1 MKTRKYYFQIYSI
14 INSGFGKVIRILL
27 FVFVFFLLL
36 LTFSDTQT
44 FKIVLVLF
52 LTLLINESFIS
63 FKISKITPL
72 KLDKNINPED
82 VMTFQALYV
91 LRKKKN
97 AYEIAKEFLY
107 KKETVFLMH
116 KLNGGKL
123 SKADVSKEEL
133 SKQALETVKWLK
145 ADFITPIDLFV
156 SYLLLSEE
164 KTHFL
169 EEKELSNSDLINV
182 LYWARNKFGVDKN
195 MPSQIN
201 FKGDGVFDSLCFGWN
216 VEVKKYT
223 KDITSKVLSAKFPP
237 KITGLDNEYEQC
249 LVALSKEGVKN
260 AILVGDPGVG
270 KTTLVEYL
278 AFQSHFG
285 NTPKNINHKK
295 VFELLL
301 DKFIGGVNTAGEM
314 EERLN
319 YLLSDITHSGN
330 VIIFIQNIENVFG
343 GGGADFDISGIL
355 YDYLKNENI
364 QIIGTSI
371 PSGFAKY
378 IENKEGVKEL
388 FETIN
393 LEEPSEGETLLVL
406 MEKAREIETAYSI
419 ELSYSAIKEAV
430 VLSSSYL
437 SDRNFPGKALT
448 LLEDTANYARI
459 NKKKAIV
466 KEDVESVVEKKTHI
480 VLKNPEKKEKEL
492 LLNLEEKMHARI
504 VGQNEAVGA
513 IAACMRRVRSGF
525 TNENRPISTFLF
537 LGPTGVG
544 KTETAKALAAE
555 YFGDEASMIR
565 LDMSEYQTQDQL
577 ERLIGESQGADYVAN
592 TLAEQITKTPFSLV
606 LLDEFEKAHPN
617 ILNTFLQVFDE
628 GRLTDDSGRTVSFTN
643 SIIIATSNAGSE
655 LLRENNNL
663 TKEEIIDYLLK
674 NNIFKPELLNRFDE
688 VVLFKSLNNDEIMNI
703 TKLLLSSEL
712 LSLEEKQIHVKF
724 DDKLI
729 EKIVKEGFNSDF
741 GARNIRR
748 YIEGN
753 IEDFVSKLILEDKV
767 KKGSKITLS
776 VDANNN
782 IVVI

>member
-14 INSGFGKVIRILL
+14 VNSGSGKIARILL
-27 FVFVFFLLL
+27 FVFVFFLLW

-44 FKIVLVLF
+44 FKIILVLF
-52 LTLLINESFIS
+52 LILLINESFIS
-63 FKISKITPL
+63 FKVSRTIPL
-72 KLDKNINPED
+72 KLDKDINPED
-82 VMTFQALYV
+82 IMTFQALYV
-91 LRKKKN
+91 TRKKKS
-97 AYEIAKEFLY
+97 AYEIAKEFLH

-116 KLNGGKL
+116 KLDGEKL
-123 SKADVSKEEL
+123 AKVDIAKEEL
-133 SKQALETVKWLK
+133 LKQALETVKWLK

-169 EEKELSNSDLINV
+169 EQKELSNSDLINV
-182 LYWARNKFGVDKN
+182 LYWARNKFEVDKN
-195 MPSQIN
+195 IPFQIN

-223 KDITSKVLSAKFPP
+223 KDITAKVLSAKFPP
-237 KITGLDNEYEQC
+237 KITGLDNEYKQC
-249 LVALSKEGVKN
+249 LVALSKEGAKN

-285 NTPKNINHKK
+285 NTPKNISHKK

-319 YLLSDITHSGN
+319 NLLSDITHSGN
-330 VIIFIQNIENVFG
+330 VIIFIQNIENIFG
-343 GGGADFDISGIL
+343 GGGADFDISGVL

-364 QIIGTSI
+364 QIIGTSTS
-371 PSGFAKY
+371 SGFAKY
-378 IENKEGVKEL
+378 IETKEGIRDMFAV
-388 FETIN
+388 IN
-393 LEEPSEGETLLVL
+393 LEEPSEGEVLLVL
-406 MEKAREIETAYSI
+406 MEKAQIIESAYSV
-419 ELSYSAIKEAV
+419 ELSYSAIKESV
-430 VLSSSYL
+430 VLASSYL
-437 SDRNFPGKALT
+437 PDRNFPGKALI

-459 NKKKAIV
+459 NKKKSIL
-466 KEDVESVVEKKTHI
+466 KEDVESVVEGKTHI
-480 VLKNPEKKEKEL
+480 ALKNPGKKEKEL
-492 LLNLEEKMHARI
+492 LLHLEEKMHSRVI
-504 VGQNEAVGA
+504 GQNEAVSA
-513 IAACMRRVRSGF
+513 IADCMRRVRSGF

-555 YFGDEASMIR
+555 YFGDEAAMIR

-577 ERLIGESQGADYVAN
+577 DRLIGESQGADYVAN
-592 TLAEQITKTPFSLV
+592 TLTEQITKTPFSLI

-628 GRLTDDSGRTVSFTN
+628 GRLTDDSGRTVDFSN

-655 LLRENNNL
+655 LIRENNNI
-663 TKEEIIDYLLK
+663 TKDEMVDYLLK

-688 VVLFKSLNNDEIMNI
+688 IILFKFLNNDEITSI

-712 LSLEEKQIHVKF
+712 SAIENKQIHVKF
-724 DDKLI
+724 DEKLI
-729 EKIVKEGFNSDF
+729 AKIVNEGFSNDF

-748 YIEGN
+748 YIESN
-753 IEDFVSKLILEDKV
+753 IEDFLSKLILEDKV
-767 KKGSKITLS
+767 KKGSNITLS